1 MTSSVGQCSPEWGVP
16 RVPGTLAAA
25 VLVLYALKVW
35 LKLIFKTTAFIV
47 QFSGGGEVL
56 DFTASSGAWPE
67 RGWSGGGGIN
77 IFQECHWVVGLF
89 LLAKHITSS
98 FTRVPCVYAQGIY
111 NILNLSTCSA
121 SDSQVAQGAQTD
133 TRSTIERSS
142 GRRSIA
148 SSDRSRCSLRSRLGT
163 RCIVPVAARQ
173 ADWVCSQRVRC

>member
-1 MTSSVGQCSPEWGVP
+1 MPGRDVGCRRTCTLCFKSVAKTYFQNYGFYSSVFRGWGGLGLHGVFGS
-16 RVPGTLAAA
+16 VAC
-25 VLVLYALKVW
+25 
-35 LKLIFKTTAFIV
+35 
-47 QFSGGGEVL
+47 
-56 DFTASSGAWPE
+56 E

-77 IFQECHWVVGLF
+77 SFQECHWVVGLF

-98 FTRVPCVYAQGIY
+98 FTRVPCVYAQGIDL
-111 NILNLSTCSA
+111 ISA
-121 SDSQVAQGAQTD
+121 HAAHQTHRSPKGLTD
-133 TRSTIERSS
+133 THSTIERSS

>member
-1 MTSSVGQCSPEWGVP
+1 MGCPQGARDVGCRRTCTLCFKSVAKTYFQNYGFYSSVFRGWGGLGLHGVFGS
-16 RVPGTLAAA
+16 VAC
-25 VLVLYALKVW
+25 
-35 LKLIFKTTAFIV
+35 
-47 QFSGGGEVL
+47 
-56 DFTASSGAWPE
+56 E

-77 IFQECHWVVGLF
+77 SFQECHWVVGLF

-133 TRSTIERSS
+133 MRSTIERSS